1 MAKPASL
8 AADFLTQAT
17 TPTASKGPAATAPAF
32 SPAGKEGQSFAERKA
47 KGRVKLE
54 AWVDGELKDKVTA
67 LTAKLGFKFPKQTL
81 VKALEELAAKY
92 GM

>member
-1 MAKPASL
+1 MAKPAQF
-8 AADFLTQAT
+8 AADSFFQQAT
-17 TPTASKGPAATAPAF
+17 APVSKGPTASAPSF

-54 AWVDGELKDKVTA
+54 AWVDKEMKDKVTE
-67 LTAKLGFKFPKQTL
+67 LTTKLGFKFPKQTI